1 MCVPP
6 KGSTH
11 ILDLI
16 DIQNVAFYAIVRF
29 QENKFFHP
37 QERKPPS

>member
-16 DIQNVAFYAIVRF
+16 DIQNVAFYAMYGLASGC
-29 QENKFFHP
+29 FHF
-37 QERKPPS
+37 